1 MEGTPVSIEI
11 EQVKQAIKEVEG
23 VRDIQIIHIWTITSG
38 LDALSVHVMIDKK
51 QDDQEVLQN
60 IITMLKQEFHI
71 EHATIQMKRL
81 RLSIV
86 KWSFNKIQQKGY
98 GGNSP

>member
-23 VRDIQIIHIWTITSG
+23 VRDIHDLHIWTITSG

-71 EHATIQMKRL
+71 EHATIQIETL
-81 RLSIV
+81 
-86 KWSFNKIQQKGY
+86 KIKH
-98 GGNSP
+98 SEMVV